1 VKVELVANSEGSF
14 SISRVE
20 AGGSG
25 AQAVNSKTAIKQAE
39 EHNDLTVIG

>member
-14 SISRVE
+14 SSRRVE

-25 AQAVNSKTAIKQAE
+25 AQAVKSKTAIKQAG
-39 EHNDLTVIG
+39 EHNDLTVTG

>member
-14 SISRVE
+14 SINRVE

-25 AQAVNSKTAIKQAE
+25 AQAVKSKTAIKQE
-39 EHNDLTVIG
+39 EKHNDLTAIG